1 VRFAMTIGR
10 IAISCVA
17 LVAVMFALG
26 ACGDNDGAPD
36 KSEPT
41 GASRTAPEGNRDEPR
56 IPRDAV
62 LCPDLKVDGEFIAF
76 RLFAV
81 EVPCGEVAAVVE
93 AAVKGSP
100 PEGWSCTQGPG
111 TFVECKTGEALIG
124 FNK

>member
-1 VRFAMTIGR
+1 VPFAMTIGR
-10 IAISCVA
+10 IAIRCVA

-41 GASRTAPEGNRDEPR
+41 GASRPAPEGNRDEPR
-56 IPRDAV
+56 IPRGAV
-62 LCPDLKVDGEFIAF
+62 LCSDLKVDGEFIAF

-93 AAVKGSP
+93 AAVKAPRPRAGRALR
-100 PEGWSCTQGPG
+100 GRAALWSAR
-111 TFVECKTGEALIG
+111 TGRR
-124 FNK
+124 